1 MGVGLTIGIV
11 DEDVAVEED
20 DDEAGTA
27 EDDGSEDAK
36 DDKIKDAL
44 RIALMPTLARNFY
57 SKVDSSV
64 SVRNA

>member
-11 DEDVAVEED
+11 DEDVAVDED
-20 DDEAGTA
+20 DEDAGTV

-44 RIALMPTLARNFY
+44 RIALMPTLARNFI
-57 SKVDSSV
+57 
-64 SVRNA
+64 VR

>member
-11 DEDVAVEED
+11 DEDVAVDED
-20 DDEAGTA
+20 DEDAETV

-44 RIALMPTLARNFY
+44 RIALMPTLARNFI
-57 SKVDSSV
+57 
-64 SVRNA
+64 VR